1 MAKPK
6 ASSKPKATSKP
17 KTAAKSKVT
26 KVKSEPKDTTVKW
39 VWILTCAVIAF
50 ALIILFL
57 AFWISDLYKTMGGSS
72 AEIEKT
78 GVRTSYSQLTSWNEN
93 GKKALLYEITL
104 ANNSDKDVTSW
115 KYEIETNGTAE
126 LKEANEC
133 QAFISGTVLTVIP
146 KGNSSIAPN
155 SKIKFNVILLD
166 NGEDTISNFLLYV
179 NNEKYSKFSATTS
192 ETTML
197 ITTGAKTEETPAEE

>member
-6 ASSKPKATSKP
+6 ASSKPKAKAKATTP
-17 KTAAKSKVT
+17 KTR
-26 KVKSEPKDTTVKW
+26 VKSEPKDSTVKW
-39 VWILTCAVIAF
+39 VWILTIAVVAF
-50 ALIILFL
+50 ALIITFL
-57 AFWISDLYKTMGGSS
+57 AFWISELYKTLGGDNSELTKS
-72 AEIEKT
+72 
-78 GVRTSYSQLTSWNEN
+78 GVRTSYSQVVSWNEN

-179 NNEKYSKFSATTS
+179 NNEKYSKFSATTN

-197 ITTGAKTEETPAEE
+197 ITTGTKTEEEPAAE

>member
-26 KVKSEPKDTTVKW
+26 KVKSEPKDYTVKW

-57 AFWISDLYKTMGGSS
+57 AFWISDLYRTMEGNS
-72 AEIEKT
+72 AEIEKS
-78 GVRTSYSQLTSWNEN
+78 GVRTSYELLTSWNEN
-93 GKKALLYEITL
+93 GKKALFYEVTL
-104 ANNSDKDVTSW
+104 ANNTEEEVSSW
-115 KYEIETNGTAE
+115 KYEIETNGSAE

-133 QAFISGTVLTVIP
+133 QAFISGSTLTIIP
-146 KGNSSIAPN
+146 KGNSNIAPN
-155 SKIKFNVILLD
+155 SKISFNVILLD
-166 NGEDTISNFLLYV
+166 NGEDTLSNYLFYV
-179 NNEKYSKFSATTS
+179 NNEKYSKYSSTTK

-197 ITTGAKTEETPAEE
+197 ITTGAKEEPTE